1 MKSELII
8 TLISA
13 LPLVELNGALPVAL
27 EVFDFGLKK
36 ALLFSIIGNFLPVP
50 IIIYFFDLV
59 AKWLMSKSEIFKR
72 FFEWLFVRTRNKFV
86 KDHQRWGYL
95 GLIVFVAIPIP
106 GAGAWTASL
115 ASRLFDIPK
124 KQSIF
129 YIFIGIL
136 VASVVILGF
145 TKGLKFLI

>member
-1 MKSELII
+1 MPSELII

-27 EVFDFGLKK
+27 EVFDFGLRK
-36 ALLFSIIGNFLPVP
+36 ALFFSIIGNFLPVP
-50 IIIYFFDLV
+50 FIIYFFDPI
-59 AKWLMSKSEIFKR
+59 AQWLMVKSRFFKS
-72 FFEWLFVRTRNKFV
+72 FFEWLFARTRNKFI

-95 GLIVFVAIPIP
+95 GLIIFVAIPIP

-124 KQSIF
+124 KKSMF

-136 VASVVILGF
+136 VASVVILSL
-145 TKGLKFLI
+145 TKGIEFIL